1 MAVSNTVTSFQQ
13 TIWSKSILRSLNK
26 ITSLRNHC
34 DFKYEKDSK
43 NAKEVRILSITRP
56 TIRTYVP
63 GTSLTRESV
72 VDGYQTLQL
81 NQYRYFN
88 FEIEDI
94 VKAQSVPGL
103 MEASTDEAAKGLAL
117 EGDKYVAS
125 IIEDGVENGV
135 VVNEATDPDTTETI
149 AQSASVISLTTA
161 NAMAS
166 VEDGFAALYGNDCK
180 VSDMFYFEVAPKV
193 FTIYRQSLTEL
204 STNNPEILKK
214 GAVGKINN
222 AYVCIENCLPTG
234 KTGTGSTDN
243 VYYNVIRTDKAIAFA
258 EQIEKVEHYRP
269 EDAFTDAVKGLYVFG
284 AKIVRPK
291 EIYVMKTAM

>member
-1 MAVSNTVTSFQQ
+1 MAVANTITNFQQ
-13 TIWSKSILRSLNK
+13 TIWSASILRSLDK

-34 DFKYEKDSK
+34 NFQYEKDSK
-43 NAKEVRILSITRP
+43 NAKEVKILSVNRP

-63 GTSLTRESV
+63 GTAITREGAS
-72 VDGYQTLQL
+72 DSSQLLQL

-88 FEIEDI
+88 FEVEDI

-103 MEASTDEAAKGLAL
+103 MEALTDEAGKGLAL
-117 EGDKYVAS
+117 EGDKYVAAV
-125 IIEDGVENGV
+125 IKEAVDGSEV
-135 VVNEATDPDTTETI
+135 T
-149 AQSASVISLTTA
+149 ASTVITLSNS

-166 VEDGFAALYGNDCK
+166 VEEGFATLYSNDCK
-180 VSDMFYFEVAPKV
+180 VSDSFYLELAPKV
-193 FTIYRQSLTEL
+193 FTTYRQCLTEL
-204 STNNPEILKK
+204 STNNPELLKK

-222 AYVCIENCLPTG
+222 AYVCIENCLPEASDG
-234 KTGTGSTDN
+234 GS
-243 VYYNVIRTDKAIAFA
+243 VYNILRTEKAVAFA

-291 EIYVMKTAM
+291 EIYVMKTKK

>member
-1 MAVSNTVTSFQQ
+1 MAVANTITNFQQ
-13 TIWSKSILRSLNK
+13 TIWSASILRSLDK

-34 DFKYEKDSK
+34 NFQYEKDSK
-43 NAKEVRILSITRP
+43 NAKEVKILSVNRP

-63 GTSLTRESV
+63 GTAITREGAS
-72 VDGYQTLQL
+72 DSSQLLQL

-88 FEIEDI
+88 FEVEDI

-103 MEASTDEAAKGLAL
+103 MEALTDEAGKGLAL
-117 EGDKYVAS
+117 EGDKYVAQ
-125 IIEDGVENGV
+125 IVKEGVEGD
-135 VVNEATDPDTTETI
+135 EDI
-149 AQSASVISLTTA
+149 AASASVIALTNS

-166 VEDGFAALYGNDCK
+166 VEDGFATLYANDCK
-180 VSDMFYFEVAPKV
+180 VTDTFYLELAPKV
-193 FTIYRQSLTEL
+193 FTTYRQQLTEL

-222 AYVCIENCLPTG
+222 AYVCIENCLPEATDG
-234 KTGTGSTDN
+234 GS
-243 VYYNVIRTDKAIAFA
+243 VYNILRTDKAIAFA

-284 AKIVRPK
+284 AKIIRPK
-291 EIYVMKTAM
+291 EIYVMKTKKA

>member
-1 MAVSNTVTSFQQ
+1 MAVANTVTQFQQ
-13 TIWSKSILRSLNK
+13 TIWSKSILRSLDK

-34 DFKYEKDSK
+34 NFQYEKDSEH
-43 NAKEVRILSITRP
+43 AKEVKILSVNRP
-56 TIRTYVP
+56 TIRTYTP
-63 GTSLTRESV
+63 GTALVRESV
-72 VDGYQTLQL
+72 SDSSQILQL

-88 FEIEDI
+88 FEVEDI

-103 MEASTDEAAKGLAL
+103 MEALTDEAGKGLAL

-125 IIEDGVENGV
+125 VVKADVEASTPSV
-135 VVNEATDPDTTETI
+135 SV
-149 AQSASVISLTTA
+149 SSSVITLTTA
-161 NAMAS
+161 NAMSS
-166 VEDGFAALYGNDCK
+166 VEDGFAALYANDCK
-180 VSDMFYFEVAPKV
+180 VSDTFYLEVAPKV
-193 FTIYRQSLTEL
+193 FTTYRQQLTEL

-222 AYVCIENCLPTG
+222 AFVCIENCLPTG
-234 KTGTGSTDN
+234 KATSGATADN
-243 VYYNVIRTDKAIAFA
+243 VYYNILRTEKAIAFA
-258 EQIEKVEHYRP
+258 EQIDKVEKYRP

>member
-1 MAVSNTVTSFQQ
+1 MAVANTVTQFQQ
-13 TIWSKSILRSLNK
+13 TIWSKSILRSLKK

-34 DFKYEKDSK
+34 NFQYEKDSK
-43 NAKEVRILSITRP
+43 NAKEVKILSVNRP

-63 GTSLTRESV
+63 GTAITRESAT
-72 VDGYQTLQL
+72 DSSQLLQL

-88 FEIEDI
+88 FEVEDI
-94 VKAQSVPGL
+94 VKAQSVQGL
-103 MEASTDEAAKGLAL
+103 MEALTDEASKGLAE

-125 IIEDGVENGV
+125 IVKADVE
-135 VVNEATDPDTTETI
+135 
-149 AQSASVISLTTA
+149 AQTPTVSVSSSVITLTTS

-166 VEDGFAALYGNDCK
+166 VEDGFATLYGNDCK
-180 VSDMFYFEVAPKV
+180 VSDMFYLELAPKV
-193 FTIYRQSLTEL
+193 FTTYRQQLTEL

-222 AYVCIENCLPTG
+222 AYVCIENLLPTG
-234 KTGTGSTDN
+234 KKQSSDSADN
-243 VYYNVIRTDKAIAFA
+243 VYYNILRTDKAIAFA
-258 EQIEKVEHYRP
+258 EQIDKVEHYRP

-284 AKIVRPK
+284 AKIIRPK

>member
-1 MAVSNTVTSFQQ
+1 MAVANTVTHFQQ
-13 TIWSKSILRSLNK
+13 TIWSKSILRSLEK

-34 DFKYEKDSK
+34 DFQYEKDSK
-43 NAKEVRILSITRP
+43 NAKEVKILSVNRP

-63 GTSLTRESV
+63 GTAITRESAT
-72 VDGYQTLQL
+72 DSSQL
-81 NQYRYFN
+81 LKLDQYRYFN
-88 FEIEDI
+88 FEVEDI

-103 MEASTDEAAKGLAL
+103 MEALTDEAGKGLAE
-117 EGDKYVAS
+117 EGDRYVADVVKTGVADGEITASES
-125 IIEDGVENGV
+125 I
-135 VVNEATDPDTTETI
+135 T
-149 AQSASVISLTTA
+149 LTTA

-166 VEDGFAALYGNDCK
+166 VEDGFATLYANDCK
-180 VSDMFYFEVAPKV
+180 VSDMFYLELAPKV
-193 FTIYRQSLTEL
+193 FTTYRQSLTEL

-222 AYVCIENCLPTG
+222 AYVCIENLLPND
-234 KTGTGSTDN
+234 GTN
-243 VYYNVIRTDKAIAFA
+243 YLNILRTNKAIAFA

>member
-1 MAVSNTVTSFQQ
+1 MAVANTVAHFQQ

-34 DFKYEKDSK
+34 DFQYEKDSK
-43 NAKEVRILSITRP
+43 NAKEVKILSVNRP
-56 TIRTYVP
+56 SIRTYIP
-63 GTSLTRESV
+63 GTALTRESAG
-72 VDGYQTLQL
+72 DSSQLLQL

-88 FEIEDI
+88 FEVEDI

-103 MEASTDEAAKGLAL
+103 MEALTDEAGKGLAE

-125 IIEDGVENGV
+125 IVKAGVED
-135 VVNEATDPDTTETI
+135 ETDPLS
-149 AQSASVISLTTA
+149 QSASVITLTTS
-161 NAMAS
+161 NAMSS
-166 VEDGFAALYGNDCK
+166 VEDGFATLYGNDCK
-180 VSDMFYFEVAPKV
+180 VSDMFYLELAPKV
-193 FTIYRQSLTEL
+193 FTTYRQQLTEL

-222 AYVCIENCLPTG
+222 AYVCIENLLPTG
-234 KTGTGSTDN
+234 KTGSGSTDN
-243 VYYNVIRTDKAIAFA
+243 VYYNILRTDKAIAFA

-284 AKIVRPK
+284 AKVVRPK

>member
-1 MAVSNTVTSFQQ
+1 MAVSNTVQYFQQ

-34 DFKYEKDSK
+34 DFTYEKDSK
-43 NAKEVRILSITRP
+43 NAKEVKILSITRP

-72 VDGYQTLQL
+72 ADSYQLLQL

-103 MEASTDEAAKGLAL
+103 MEAATDEAAKGLAL

-125 IIEDGVENGV
+125 IIET
-135 VVNEATDPDTTETI
+135 ATEDLSTPLP
-149 AQSASVISLTTA
+149 QSANVISLTTS

-166 VEDGFAALYGNDCK
+166 VEDGFATLYGNDCR
-180 VSDMFYFEVAPKV
+180 VSDMFYLEVAPKV

-204 STNNPEILKK
+204 STNNTEILKK

-243 VYYNVIRTDKAIAFA
+243 VYYNILRTSKAIAFA
-258 EQIEKVEHYRP
+258 EQIDKVEHYRP

-291 EIYVMKTAM
+291 EIYIMKTAM

>member
-1 MAVSNTVTSFQQ
+1 MAVSNTVQYFQQ
-13 TIWSKSILRSLNK
+13 TIWSKSILRSLEK

-34 DFKYEKDSK
+34 DFQYEKDSK
-43 NAKEVRILSITRP
+43 NAKEVKILSVNRP

-63 GTSLTRESV
+63 GTSLTRESAS
-72 VDGYQTLQL
+72 DSSQLLQL

-88 FEIEDI
+88 FEVEDI

-103 MEASTDEAAKGLAL
+103 MEALTDEAGKGLAL

-125 IIEDGVENGV
+125 IIEAGVEDGT
-135 VVNEATDPDTTETI
+135 APLP
-149 AQSASVISLTTA
+149 QSSSVISLTTS
-161 NAMAS
+161 NAMSS
-166 VEDGFAALYGNDCK
+166 VEDGFATLYGNDCK
-180 VSDMFYFEVAPKV
+180 VSDMFYLELAPKV
-193 FTIYRQSLTEL
+193 FTTYRQSLTEL

-243 VYYNVIRTDKAIAFA
+243 VYYNVLRTSKAIAFA